1 MKNFSSI
8 TENLDITTKKYVD
21 DNKVT
26 SVDGLS
32 GGTLTSPLKISGGN
46 QSTASKI
53 SLDQSANGQITD
65 SSTSTLFGF
74 MSSTTLTVGGN
85 SYALALRG
93 SGTRPTYKGADLALY
108 SDIATVPTDYVK
120 YTAQTLTDAQ
130 KSQARSNIGAGTSN
144 FSGNYNDLSNKPT
157 IPAAA
162 NNGKL
167 TIQKNGTDVATF
179 TANQSTNVT
188 ANITVPTKAS
198 DVNALSLDGGT
209 IKKSKTIKMDAS
221 ANSDGANLKWG
232 TVNSKNPYIGYASDQ
247 TDGTFVVGSLLGTNY
262 ASGLAIGG
270 GSGNLLWKGTK
281 VATTSDIPNI
291 VQSIGTST
299 SSVMSQ
305 NATTNAISGKLD
317 KTTYEVNKTIE
328 FGRDGALYVGKFKV
342 YDTNVTCEVTST
354 TDVTYSGKL
363 VIATQNY
370 VIKQMTVYG
379 DAANTVAP
387 NFFIKPSTTSDPY
400 IEVYFKPS
408 SWSKNVVHIYGSNIE
423 AEPTNVC
430 TNVPSVPSTATSKPT
445 NALNSKANLDGANE
459 FTDGT
464 NTFRDIDGTT
474 QISGSQVILKAIGVM
489 GSASLSVQTDNNNE
503 VFGVESDSESGV
515 IHLNKTISLNGDMGT
530 AGQVLTSQGASAAPQ
545 WKSMPT
551 YSLSGTTLTIT
562 LP

>member
-8 TENLDITTKKYVD
+8 TENLYITTKKYVD

-179 TANQSTNVT
+179 GANQKDSIT

-209 IKKSKTIKMDAS
+209 INKSKTIKMDAS

-232 TVNSKNPYIGYASDQ
+232 TVNSRNPYIGYASDQ
-247 TDGTFVVGSLLGTNY
+247 VDGTFVVGSLLGTNY

-270 GSGNLLWKGTK
+270 GSGNLLWKGAK
-281 VATTSDIPNI
+281 VATTNDIPNI
-291 VQSIGTST
+291 VQSTGTST

>member
-179 TANQSTNVT
+179 TAKQSTNVT
-188 ANITVPTKAS
+188 ANITVPTKVSEITNDSGFTTNKGTVTSVAVKMNGTTKGTVTS
-198 DVNALSLDGGT
+198 SGT
-209 IKKSKTIKMDAS
+209 ID
-221 ANSDGANLKWG
+221 LG
-232 TVNSKNPYIGYASDQ
+232 TV
-247 TDGTFVVGSLLGTNY
+247 L
-262 ASGLAIGG
+262 
-270 GSGNLLWKGTK
+270 
-281 VATTSDIPNI
+281 TSHQD
-291 VQSIGTST
+291 
-299 SSVMSQ
+299 
-305 NATTNAISGKLD
+305 ISGKLD

-328 FGRDGALYVGKFKV
+328 FGSSGVLYIGKFKV

-354 TDVTYSGKL
+354 TNVTYSGKL
-363 VIATQNY
+363 VIATQNN
-370 VIKQMTVYG
+370 VIQQMTVYG

-400 IEVYFKPS
+400 IEIYFKPA
-408 SWSKNVVHIYGSNIE
+408 SWSKNVVHIYGSAIS

-430 TNVPSVPSTATSKPT
+430 TNVSSVPSTATLKPT
-445 NALNSKANLDGANE
+445 NALPQ
-459 FTDGT
+459 FT
-464 NTFRDIDGTT
+464 
-474 QISGSQVILKAIGVM
+474 
-489 GSASLSVQTDNNNE
+489 
-503 VFGVESDSESGV
+503 
-515 IHLNKTISLNGDMGT
+515 
-530 AGQVLTSQGASAAPQ
+530 
-545 WKSMPT
+545 
-551 YSLSGTTLTIT
+551 LSGTTLTIT
-562 LP
+562 I

>member
-247 TDGTFVVGSLLGTNY
+247 VDGTFVVGSLLGTNY

-281 VATTSDIPNI
+281 VATTSDIPTVNNGTLTI
-291 VQSIGTST
+291 QKNGTTVATFSANQSG
-299 SSVMSQ
+299 
-305 NATTNAISGKLD
+305 NATANI
-317 KTTYEVNKTIE
+317 
-328 FGRDGALYVGKFKV
+328 
-342 YDTNVTCEVTST
+342 
-354 TDVTYSGKL
+354 
-363 VIATQNY
+363 
-370 VIKQMTVYG
+370 TV
-379 DAANTVAP
+379 
-387 NFFIKPSTTSDPY
+387 
-400 IEVYFKPS
+400 
-408 SWSKNVVHIYGSNIE
+408 
-423 AEPTNVC
+423 PT
-430 TNVPSVPSTATSKPT
+430 
-445 NALNSKANLDGANE
+445 
-459 FTDGT
+459 F
-464 NTFRDIDGTT
+464 
-474 QISGSQVILKAIGVM
+474 
-489 GSASLSVQTDNNNE
+489 
-503 VFGVESDSESGV
+503 
-515 IHLNKTISLNGDMGT
+515 
-530 AGQVLTSQGASAAPQ
+530 
-545 WKSMPT
+545 
-551 YSLSGTTLTIT
+551 SLSGTTLTIT
-562 LP
+562 I